1 MPPKETPMEAIATR
15 GIALPGGRRAGA
27 PPRQLLRDVS
37 ADRGACPN
45 CNLLRLCV
53 PVGFEPDV
61 RQLVDQLV
69 AKRMRL
75 RKGDTLFRPGE
86 RFTTLYAI
94 RLGSCKTVLLAEDG
108 RDQVSGYHMAGDI
121 IGTDGIA
128 RELHEC
134 QAIAL
139 EDTEVC
145 AIPFARVE
153 ELSRAS
159 LQVLRN
165 VHRML
170 ATEIARDRHVMLMLG
185 TMRADQRLAAFLLDL
200 AQRYHARGYSS
211 SEYVLRM
218 TRDEIGSYLGLKL
231 ETVSRLLSRMHREG
245 LIQVQGRT
253 IKLLDPVG
261 LKSLVETSQ

>member
-1 MPPKETPMEAIATR
+1 MEAFAPFGNTLARTR
-15 GIALPGGRRAGA
+15 CDRAPA
-27 PPRQLLRDVS
+27 RPVLRDVN
-37 ADRGACPN
+37 AERGACTS

-69 AKRMRL
+69 AQRVRL
-75 RKGDTLFRPGE
+75 RRGDTLFRPGE

-108 RDQVSGYHMAGDI
+108 RDQVAGYHMTGDI

-145 AIPFARVE
+145 AIPFARIE

-159 LQVLRN
+159 AQVLRN
-165 VHRML
+165 LHRML

-231 ETVSRLLSRMHREG
+231 ETVSRLLSRMHRDG

-253 IKLLDPVG
+253 IKLIDPAG
-261 LKSLVETSQ
+261 LKTLVETSQ